1 MKSLFILTSASQEA
15 KYIQSK
21 TVSSYLL
28 GDIGIISL
36 QYVIWDTLLPPTSTP
51 WSPSCP
57 CPPSPC
63 SSRWWWVRAKSL
75 PVQTF
80 LPGGRVFN
88 KVFQS
93 QESIDQYVAFLL
105 LINPQLWRKWRY
117 NSGFKSSVRSKS
129 DLKSHQLLVIIVH
142 RRGKKIYMCGLL
154 IRKNKWSC
162 VEEK

>member
-1 MKSLFILTSASQEA
+1 MKSLKLTSGGQ
-15 KYIQSK
+15 KYYNLRLSHHIFLEILALFRCN
-21 TVSSYLL
+21 T
-28 GDIGIISL
+28 
-36 QYVIWDTLLPPTSTP
+36 WFETPCPPPTSTP

-80 LPGGRVFN
+80 LSGGRVFN